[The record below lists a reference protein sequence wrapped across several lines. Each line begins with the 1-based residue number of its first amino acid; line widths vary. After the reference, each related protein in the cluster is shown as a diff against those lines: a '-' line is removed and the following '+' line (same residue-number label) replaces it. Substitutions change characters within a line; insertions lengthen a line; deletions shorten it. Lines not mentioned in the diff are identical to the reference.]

1 MRIVFLATAFLWA
14 LSGHALA
21 WGQEGHSIV
30 AEIAQHRLSPEA
42 AVMVEQLLG
51 KGHSLAA
58 VASWA
63 DDARDLRPETSN
75 WHFVDIPLA
84 RDTYDEAVD
93 CHPKDEAAHGDC
105 LVAELNRL
113 RSELRC
119 ATGDKK
125 VDALKFA
132 VHFVGD
138 VHQPLH
144 AVLEKQGGNF
154 IIIDLF
160 ARGETCTG
168 SCVPQHKYMKFH
180 EAWDSGM
187 ILGTVWDWGRYVDI
201 LETGDGWLTTAEA
214 QRSGIDGGT
223 PEQWAEQTHK
233 AAQTVWA
240 LLPDNSVLDD
250 AYYQKVSPII
260 ARQLGVA
267 GLRLA
272 KFLNDAYA
280 SDRCPVPSARNADP
294 RSQRE

>member
-1 MRIVFLATAFLWA
+1 MRTVSLAAALFWA
-14 LSGHALA
+14 MIGQALA

-30 AEIAQHRLSPEA
+30 AEVAQHRLSPEA
-42 AVMVEQLLG
+42 AAMVEQLLG

-58 VASWA
+58 IASWA
-63 DDARDLRPETSN
+63 DDARDIRPETAN
-75 WHFVDIPLA
+75 WHFVGIPLA
-84 RDTYDEAVD
+84 RDNYDEAAD
-93 CHPKDEAAHGDC
+93 CHPKDEATHGDC
-105 LVAELNRL
+105 LVAELKRL
-113 RSELRC
+113 RNELRC

-125 VDALKFA
+125 IDALKFA

-168 SCVPQHKYMKFH
+168 SCVPQHTYMKFH
-180 EAWDSGM
+180 AAWDSGM
-187 ILGTVWDWGRYVDI
+187 ILGTVWDWGRYVDL
-201 LETGDGWLTTAEA
+201 LEADNGWLTTAEA
-214 QRSGIDGGT
+214 QQTGIDGGT
-223 PEQWAEQTHK
+223 PEQWAEETHK

-240 LLPDNSVLDD
+240 LLPENSVLDD
-250 AYYQKVSPII
+250 AYYRKVSPII
-260 ARQLGVA
+260 SRQLGLA

-280 SDRCPVPSARNADP
+280 SDRCPVP
-294 RSQRE
+294 